1 MLINIIYR
9 IFKKKKSIQRR
20 SLPPTGQYYNLQEIY
35 NTLNTE
41 YFESKLNLNISWFG
55 NGNIARTRVLFGSYY
70 HRTKS
75 IKINRFLDQANI
87 PPYVVK
93 FIVYHEMLHDVFP
106 PKRKLN
112 GRRSIHHPDFKEVEK
127 QFPDYKLAK
136 EFIKNW
142 LHKKVSN

>member
-1 MLINIIYR
+1 MFNIIYR
-9 IFKKKKSIQRR
+9 IFKKKKSIQK
-20 SLPPTGQYYNLQEIY
+20 SYLPPPGQCYNLQEIY
-35 NTLNTE
+35 NALNAQ

-55 NGNIARTRVLFGSYY
+55 TGNIAKTRVLFGSYH

-93 FIVYHEMLHDVFP
+93 FIVYHEMLHDIFP

-112 GRRSIHHPDFKEVEK
+112 GRRSIHHQNFKEWEK
-127 QFPDYKLAK
+127 QFPDYKIAK

-142 LHKKVSN
+142 LRKKVSN